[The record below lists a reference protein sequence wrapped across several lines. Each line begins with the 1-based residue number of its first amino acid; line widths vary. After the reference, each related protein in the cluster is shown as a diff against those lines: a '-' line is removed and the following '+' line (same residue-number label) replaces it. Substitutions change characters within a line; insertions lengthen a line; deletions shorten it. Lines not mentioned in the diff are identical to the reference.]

1 MVGLEVKLPLLL
13 AAAVARA
20 VGGAIPDLLLP
31 HDGVTSPLW
40 EVLHLCLGREELESS
55 QISLGVH
62 GDTVT
67 ERGDHVFT
75 CLE

>member
-1 MVGLEVKLPLLL
+1 MVGLEIKLPLLL
-13 AAAVARA
+13 AAALARA
-20 VGGAIPDLLLP
+20 VGGAIPDLLLL

-40 EVLHLCLGREELESS
+40 EVLHLWAERSWKSS

-67 ERGDHVFT
+67 ERGGHVFM